1 MNFKKGLA
9 ELARADRRLE
19 AKGTPLLAQAVR
31 LEDDQVGLCDQL
43 LCDQFPHLSIMP
55 FIRRLGVI
63 ASYLR

>member
-1 MNFKKGLA
+1 
-9 ELARADRRLE
+9 
-19 AKGTPLLAQAVR
+19 VR

-43 LCDQFPHLSIMP
+43 LCDQFPHLPIMP